1 MNKFKFKLE
10 KVLDIKLK
18 NEEESKME
26 HAKALK
32 AKVDVQNELDS
43 LNQKYKKYSDMS
55 DMDDIVRR
63 KIVSN
68 YLNSLHSS
76 IEETNKILSEKQ
88 KILDD
93 KQKDLIER
101 QIERKSIEKLK
112 EKQLNAYKKELD
124 LKEQNQNDEYA
135 LQSFV
140 RLQETNKEVKTR

>member
-76 IEETNKILSEKQ
+76 IEETNKILGEKQ

-93 KQKDLIER
+93 KQRDLIER